1 MSEPFLENVV
11 VIELGER
18 LAVGLCGELLARL
31 GAEVRCIDPAD
42 ARHDAACKSGQRR
55 VMNAGKRSLTLT
67 DALGPAQAWLEQAD
81 IVVCSS
87 DWQAAVHAVLAPAA
101 HRRPIVCD
109 ITALGT
115 AQPGM
120 PPPLGGPVTDAMVQ
134 AFAGVMDTTGFPDGT
149 PLACAAP
156 VLECSA
162 AVFATAGIL
171 AAMHGRG
178 ADRRA
183 RQIDV
188 ALFDTAVSML
198 TTFIPTHFTGGEP
211 RRMGNRHP
219 SMAPWNAYLA
229 RDGWVLLCS
238 ASDDMWSRVC
248 GVIGRPALAADP
260 RFLRMAGRVAN
271 ADAADAVIAPWIAA
285 HDVAEC
291 VRAFSS
297 ASVPCGP
304 VATVGQLLAD
314 TNLKARGG
322 IEYVAQGDTEAPLAV
337 PGRLFHGEAIRIPG
351 SRTALPST
359 SATERSTVQSPT
371 HGGAAVGVLDGLRVV
386 EMGSYTTAP
395 LAARNL
401 GMFGAYV
408 VKAEPPGGE
417 LSRAS
422 PPYQDGQS
430 YLCTMSNT
438 DKRAF
443 SVDLR
448 TADGRSRFSELL
460 SHADVFVENM
470 KPGALARFGF
480 SRERIEALNP
490 RLIYCSVSGY
500 GAGSP
505 LADLPAM
512 DTTIQGSAGLM
523 AMTADA
529 GRPCKV
535 GVSVADLLGGQFGLA
550 AILAGLAYRDRTGC
564 GRYIDLSMQELT
576 AWVTQFH
583 WNPGT
588 PPAGTGRTVRCA
600 DGFVLIIDVDSA
612 EAAMADR
619 PSINADGAATT
630 TRAETIATLGALGI
644 RCAPVQSV
652 GEVAIHDLTAARGL
666 IVATHTRNG
675 QPWPAL
681 ACPIRMTP
689 GMPAIRWA
697 LGAVDSDHDAVV
709 RDWALADGGSPP

>member
-1 MSEPFLENVV
+1 MSEPFLDKVI

-18 LAVGLCGELLARL
+18 LAVGLCGGLLARL

-42 ARHDAACKSGQRR
+42 APPDAACKTGHRR
-55 VMNAGKRSLTLT
+55 VLNTGKASLTVA
-67 DALGPAQAWLEQAD
+67 DDLGPAQAWLEQAD

-87 DWQAAVHAVLAPAA
+87 DWQAAVHATLAPTAQ
-101 HRRPIVCD
+101 RRPIVCD
-109 ITALGT
+109 ITAFGT
-115 AQPGM
+115 QSGM
-120 PPPLGGPVTDAMVQ
+120 PPPLAGAVTDTMVQ
-134 AFAGVMDTTGFPDGT
+134 AFAGVMDTTGFPDGA
-149 PLACAAP
+149 PLACEAP

-171 AAMHGRG
+171 AALQGRD
-178 ADRRA
+178 ADRPA
-183 RQIDV
+183 RQIDI
-188 ALFDTAVSML
+188 ALFDAAVSML
-198 TTFIPTHFTGGEP
+198 TTFIPTHFTGGAP

-219 SMAPWNAYLA
+219 SMAPWNAYPA

-248 GVIGRPALAADP
+248 GVIGQPALAADP

-271 ADAADAVIAPWIAA
+271 ADAADALIAPWIAA
-285 HDVAEC
+285 HDIAEC
-291 VRAFSS
+291 VRVFSA

-314 TNLKARGG
+314 TNLQARGG
-322 IEYVAQGDTEAPLAV
+322 IEYVAHGATDAPLAV
-337 PGRLFHGEAIRIPG
+337 PGRLFHGEPIRRPASGTVVSSAPG
-351 SRTALPST
+351 S
-359 SATERSTVQSPT
+359 ERSTVRSST
-371 HGGAAVGVLDGLRVV
+371 HGGAAAGVLDGLRVV

-401 GMFGAYV
+401 GMLGAYV

-443 SVDLR
+443 AVDLR
-448 TADGRSRFSELL
+448 MADGRKRFSELL

-480 SRERIEALNP
+480 SRDRIEALNP

-512 DTTIQGSAGLM
+512 DTTIQGAAGLM

-583 WNPGT
+583 WNPAT

-600 DGFVLIIDVDSA
+600 DGFVLIIDADPA
-612 EAAMADR
+612 EAASADR
-619 PSINADGAATT
+619 PSISADDVVTP
-630 TRAETIATLGALGI
+630 TRAQTIATLAARGI

-652 GEVAIHDLTAARGL
+652 GEVATDGLTAARGL
-666 IVATHTRNG
+666 IVTTHTRNG

-681 ACPIRMTP
+681 ACPIRMAP

-697 LGAVDSDHDAVV
+697 LGAVDSDRDEVV
-709 RDWALADGGSPP
+709 RDWTLADGGSPP